1 MKKLSH
7 WLLAALAAALVMSC
21 ANQKAPA
28 EQAVAVAEASLAAVR
43 DSAQK
48 YAPDQ
53 LQPSEDQRKG
63 LKDSFAKGDYKA
75 VLTGAPTVNSAINSL
90 KDAAET
96 KKADADAAAARAKD
110 AWGPVS
116 ADVPM
121 MIETIDKRVDSLS
134 KSHRL
139 PKGVTKE
146 GLAAAKSGLDSLKS
160 QWAEATSAATIRT
173 RAKSPARTPRA
184 SSIRT
189 MPSICGASASLRAS
203 AVPPST
209 ESTRTR
215 MR

>member
-28 EQAVAVAEASLAAVR
+28 EQAVAVAEAALAAVR

-53 LQPSEDQRKG
+53 LQAVEDQLKG
-63 LKDSFAKGDYKA
+63 LKDSLAKGDYKA

-90 KDAAET
+90 KDAAEV

-116 ADVPM
+116 ADVPT
-121 MIETIDKRVDSLS
+121 MIEAIAKRVDSLA

-146 GLAAAKSGLDSLKS
+146 GLAAAKPGLDSLKS
-160 QWAEATSAATIRT
+160 QWAEATSAATSGDYT
-173 RAKSPARTPRA
+173 TAVAKAEGVKTKAAEMMRSLGM
-184 SSIRT
+184 SS
-189 MPSICGASASLRAS
+189 G
-203 AVPPST
+203 
-209 ESTRTR
+209 
-215 MR
+215 

>member
-28 EQAVAVAEASLAAVR
+28 EQAVAVAEAALAAVR

-53 LQPSEDQRKG
+53 LQAVEDQLKG
-63 LKDSFAKGDYKA
+63 LKDSLAKGDYKA

-90 KDAAET
+90 KDAAEA

-121 MIETIDKRVDSLS
+121 MIEAIAKRVDSLS

-139 PKGVTKE
+139 PKGVTKQ

-160 QWAEATSAATIRT
+160 QWTEATSAATSGDYTTAMLKAEGVKTKAAETMR
-173 RAKSPARTPRA
+173 SLGM
-184 SSIRT
+184 SS
-189 MPSICGASASLRAS
+189 G
-203 AVPPST
+203 
-209 ESTRTR
+209 
-215 MR
+215 

>member
-1 MKKLSH
+1 MKKLSV
-7 WLLAALAAALVMSC
+7 WLLAGLAAALVMSC

-28 EQAVAVAEASLAAVR
+28 EQAVAVAEAALAAVR

-53 LQPSEDQRKG
+53 LQAVEDQLKG
-63 LKDSFAKGDYKA
+63 LKDSLAKGDYKA

-90 KDAAET
+90 KDAAEA
-96 KKADADAAAARAKD
+96 KKADADAASARAKD

-121 MIETIDKRVDSLS
+121 MIEAIAKRVDSLS

-146 GLAAAKSGLDSLKS
+146 ALAAAKSGVDSLKS
-160 QWAEATSAATIRT
+160 QWAEATSAATSGDYTTAMLKAEGVKTKAAEMMR
-173 RAKSPARTPRA
+173 SLGM
-184 SSIRT
+184 SS
-189 MPSICGASASLRAS
+189 G
-203 AVPPST
+203 
-209 ESTRTR
+209 
-215 MR
+215 

>member
-28 EQAVAVAEASLAAVR
+28 EQAVAVAEAALAAVR

-53 LQPSEDQRKG
+53 LQAVEDQLKG
-63 LKDSFAKGDYKA
+63 LKDSLAKGDYKA

-90 KDAAET
+90 KDAAEA
-96 KKADADAAAARAKD
+96 KKADADAASARAKD

-121 MIETIDKRVDSLS
+121 MIEAIAKRVDSLS

-160 QWAEATSAATIRT
+160 QWAEATSAATSGDYATAMLKAEGVKTKAAEMMR
-173 RAKSPARTPRA
+173 SLGM
-184 SSIRT
+184 SS
-189 MPSICGASASLRAS
+189 G
-203 AVPPST
+203 
-209 ESTRTR
+209 
-215 MR
+215 

>member
-28 EQAVAVAEASLAAVR
+28 EQAVAVAEAALAAVR

-53 LQPSEDQRKG
+53 LQAVEDQLKG
-63 LKDSFAKGDYKA
+63 LKDSLAKGDYKA

-90 KDAAET
+90 KDAAEA

-121 MIETIDKRVDSLS
+121 MIEAIAKRVDSLA

-160 QWAEATSAATIRT
+160 QWTEATSAATSGDYT
-173 RAKSPARTPRA
+173 TAMAKAEGVKTKAAEMMRSLGM
-184 SSIRT
+184 SS
-189 MPSICGASASLRAS
+189 G
-203 AVPPST
+203 
-209 ESTRTR
+209 
-215 MR
+215 

>member
-53 LQPSEDQRKG
+53 LQAVEDQLKG
-63 LKDSFAKGDYKA
+63 LKDSLAKGDYKA

-90 KDAAET
+90 KDAAEA

-121 MIETIDKRVDSLS
+121 MIEAIAKRVDSLA

-146 GLAAAKSGLDSLKS
+146 GLAAAKPGLDSLKS
-160 QWAEATSAATIRT
+160 QWAEATSAATSGDYT
-173 RAKSPARTPRA
+173 TAMAKAEGVKTKAAEMMRSLGM
-184 SSIRT
+184 SS
-189 MPSICGASASLRAS
+189 G
-203 AVPPST
+203 
-209 ESTRTR
+209 
-215 MR
+215 

>member
-28 EQAVAVAEASLAAVR
+28 EQAVAVAEAALAAVR

-53 LQPSEDQRKG
+53 LQAVEDQLKG
-63 LKDSFAKGDYKA
+63 LKDSLAKGDYKA

-90 KDAAET
+90 KDAAEA
-96 KKADADAAAARAKD
+96 KKADADAASARAKD

-121 MIETIDKRVDSLS
+121 MIEAIAKRVDSLS

-160 QWAEATSAATIRT
+160 QWTEATSAATSGDYT
-173 RAKSPARTPRA
+173 TAMAKAEGVKTKAAEMMRSLGM
-184 SSIRT
+184 SS
-189 MPSICGASASLRAS
+189 G
-203 AVPPST
+203 
-209 ESTRTR
+209 
-215 MR
+215 

>member
-28 EQAVAVAEASLAAVR
+28 EQAVAVAEAALAAVR

-53 LQPSEDQRKG
+53 LQAVEDQLKG
-63 LKDSFAKGDYKA
+63 LKDSLAKGDYKA

-90 KDAAET
+90 KDAAEA

-121 MIETIDKRVDSLS
+121 MIEAIAKRVDSLS

-160 QWAEATSAATIRT
+160 QWTEATSAATSGDYT
-173 RAKSPARTPRA
+173 TAMAKAEGVKTKAAEMMKSLGM
-184 SSIRT
+184 SS
-189 MPSICGASASLRAS
+189 G
-203 AVPPST
+203 
-209 ESTRTR
+209 
-215 MR
+215 

>member
-28 EQAVAVAEASLAAVR
+28 EQAVAVAEAALAAVR

-53 LQPSEDQRKG
+53 LQAVEDQLKG
-63 LKDSFAKGDYKA
+63 LKDSLAKGDYKA

-90 KDAAET
+90 KDAAEA

-121 MIETIDKRVDSLS
+121 MIEAIAKRVDSLA

-146 GLAAAKSGLDSLKS
+146 GLAAAKPGLDSLKS
-160 QWAEATSAATIRT
+160 QWAEATSAATSGDYT
-173 RAKSPARTPRA
+173 TAMAKAEGVKTKAAEMMRSLGM
-184 SSIRT
+184 SS
-189 MPSICGASASLRAS
+189 G
-203 AVPPST
+203 
-209 ESTRTR
+209 
-215 MR
+215 

>member
-28 EQAVAVAEASLAAVR
+28 EQAVAVAEAALAAVR

-53 LQPSEDQRKG
+53 LQAVEDQLKG
-63 LKDSFAKGDYKA
+63 LKDSLAKGDYKA

-90 KDAAET
+90 KDAAEA

-121 MIETIDKRVDSLS
+121 MIEAIAKRVDSLS

-160 QWAEATSAATIRT
+160 QWAEATSAATSGDYT
-173 RAKSPARTPRA
+173 TAMAKAEGVKTKAAEMMRSLGM
-184 SSIRT
+184 SS
-189 MPSICGASASLRAS
+189 G
-203 AVPPST
+203 
-209 ESTRTR
+209 
-215 MR
+215 

>member
-28 EQAVAVAEASLAAVR
+28 EQAVAVAEAALAAVR

-53 LQPSEDQRKG
+53 LQAVEDQLKG
-63 LKDSFAKGDYKA
+63 LKDSLAKGDYKA

-90 KDAAET
+90 KDAAEA
-96 KKADADAAAARAKD
+96 KKADADAASARAKD

-121 MIETIDKRVDSLS
+121 MIEAIAKRVDSLS

-160 QWAEATSAATIRT
+160 QWAEATSAATSGDYTTAMLKAEGVKTKAAEMMR
-173 RAKSPARTPRA
+173 SLGM
-184 SSIRT
+184 SS
-189 MPSICGASASLRAS
+189 G
-203 AVPPST
+203 
-209 ESTRTR
+209 
-215 MR
+215 

>member
-28 EQAVAVAEASLAAVR
+28 EQAVAVAEAALAAVR

-53 LQPSEDQRKG
+53 LQAVEDQLKG
-63 LKDSFAKGDYKA
+63 LKDSLAKGDYKA

-90 KDAAET
+90 KDAAEA
-96 KKADADAAAARAKD
+96 KKADADAASARAKD

-121 MIETIDKRVDSLS
+121 MIEAIAKRVDSLS

-139 PKGVTKE
+139 PKGVTKQ

-160 QWAEATSAATIRT
+160 QWTEATSAATSGDYTTAMLKAEGVKTKAAETMR
-173 RAKSPARTPRA
+173 SLGM
-184 SSIRT
+184 SS
-189 MPSICGASASLRAS
+189 G
-203 AVPPST
+203 
-209 ESTRTR
+209 
-215 MR
+215 

>member
-28 EQAVAVAEASLAAVR
+28 EQAVAVAEAALAAVR

-53 LQPSEDQRKG
+53 LQAVEDQLKG
-63 LKDSFAKGDYKA
+63 LKDSLAKGDYKA

-90 KDAAET
+90 KDAAEA

-121 MIETIDKRVDSLS
+121 MIEAIAKRVDSLS

-139 PKGVTKE
+139 PKGVTKQ

-160 QWAEATSAATIRT
+160 QWTEATSAATSGDYT
-173 RAKSPARTPRA
+173 TAMAKAEGVKTKAAEMMRSLGM
-184 SSIRT
+184 SS
-189 MPSICGASASLRAS
+189 G
-203 AVPPST
+203 
-209 ESTRTR
+209 
-215 MR
+215 

>member
-7 WLLAALAAALVMSC
+7 WLLAALAATLVMSC

-28 EQAVAVAEASLAAVR
+28 EQAVAVAEAALAAVR

-53 LQPSEDQRKG
+53 LQAVEDQLKG
-63 LKDSFAKGDYKA
+63 LKDSLAKGDYKA

-90 KDAAET
+90 KDAAEA
-96 KKADADAAAARAKD
+96 KKADADAASARAKD

-121 MIETIDKRVDSLS
+121 MIEAIAKRVDSLS

-139 PKGVTKE
+139 PKGVTKQ

-160 QWAEATSAATIRT
+160 QWTEATSAATSGDYT
-173 RAKSPARTPRA
+173 TAMAKAEGVKTKAAEMMRSLGM
-184 SSIRT
+184 SS
-189 MPSICGASASLRAS
+189 G
-203 AVPPST
+203 
-209 ESTRTR
+209 
-215 MR
+215 